1 MVEIQVFEDLAYL
14 LSWELILVKVRVL
27 VNVHSDAR
35 EVVQGLG

>member
-1 MVEIQVFEDLAYL
+1 M
-14 LSWELILVKVRVL
+14 LSWELSLVKVRVV